1 MKKFLLFLLL
11 LITTKG
17 FSQLEVGAG
26 FASVAASDGIVAVAS
41 GGFQT
46 DIDYDFMSES
56 NFRVAVGTNFL
67 SSNGVFAVAPGIK
80 LGMDYV
86 NLKVN
91 YDFDG
96 ILWYGLGSR
105 IGFGEEKT
113 HGINLSL
120 QAASIDGIGLGWSSI
135 GYSYR
140 F

>member
-1 MKKFLLFLLL
+1 MKNLILLFSLLFVS
-11 LITTKG
+11 KG
-17 FSQLEVGAG
+17 FSQLEIGVG
-26 FASVAASDGIVAVAS
+26 FASVAASDGFVAVTS
-41 GGFQT
+41 SGFQT

-56 NFRVAVGTNFL
+56 NVRVAIGTNFV

-105 IGFGEEKT
+105 IGFGEEKS

-120 QAASIDGIGLGWSSI
+120 QAATVDDIGLGWSSI

>member
-1 MKKFLLFLLL
+1 MKN
-11 LITTKG
+11 LIFILSLMFVSKG
-17 FSQLEVGAG
+17 FSQFEIGVG
-26 FASVAASDGIVAVAS
+26 FASVAASDGFVAVTS
-41 GGFQT
+41 SGFQT

-56 NFRVAVGTNFL
+56 NVRVAIGTNFV
-67 SSNGVFAVAPGIK
+67 SSNGVFAVAPGVK
-80 LGMDYV
+80 LGMDYI

-91 YDFDG
+91 YDLDG

-105 IGFGEEKT
+105 IGFGEEKS

-120 QAASIDGIGLGWSSI
+120 QAASVDDIGLGWSSI